1 MKEIFL
7 FYIGVYIVDVYKF
20 DKQKSCFF
28 DFLRKLRGVYVDEWI
43 GSNVIF
49 FGDGYTQLYGFV
61 RVEEVFDEFFYF
73 IDGLG
78 SVDID
83 DGGGQCW

>member
-1 MKEIFL
+1 MLFFL
-7 FYIGVYIVDVYKF
+7 
-20 DKQKSCFF
+20 
-28 DFLRKLRGVYVDEWI
+28 EM
-43 GSNVIF
+43 VIRSW
-49 FGDGYTQLYGFV
+49 YGFV

-83 DGGGQCW
+83 DGGG